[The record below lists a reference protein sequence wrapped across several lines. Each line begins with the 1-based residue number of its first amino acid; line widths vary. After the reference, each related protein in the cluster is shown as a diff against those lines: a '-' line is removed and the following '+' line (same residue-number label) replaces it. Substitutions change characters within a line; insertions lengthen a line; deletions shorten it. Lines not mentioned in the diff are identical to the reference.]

1 MVQEASP
8 LLPKLEP
15 DVLSMGVGLG
25 VGVGED
31 SMDASGPPSVG
42 STEAQPV
49 LSNTQTPVS
58 TKKVGFTVTIYFSFF
73 FLVHFYQL
81 YCHMSY
87 IYIFFLLILSF
98 FLFRKIC
105 QHTYLFVS
113 LAPFETSLILNKID
127 RQFLMLS
134 LFCEKREKKAIYCS
148 FTWRNGDNYNLCFL
162 LCLENDG

>member
-1 MVQEASP
+1 

-58 TKKVGFTVTIYFSFF
+58 TKKVGFTVTIYFFSLFF
-73 FLVHFYQL
+73 SLVHSYQL
-81 YCHMSY
+81 YCHILSIYY
-87 IYIFFLLILSF
+87 IYIFFIDFF
-98 FLFRKIC
+98 FLFREIC
-105 QHTYLFVS
+105 QHTYFLFVS
-113 LAPFETSLILNKID
+113 LAPFETLLILNKID
-127 RQFLMLS
+127 RQFDVVSVLRNVK
-134 LFCEKREKKAIYCS
+134 EKRKKKKTILFVHMAK
-148 FTWRNGDNYNLCFL
+148 R
-162 LCLENDG
+162 